1 MDKEKEEEQ
10 LAIERIE
17 RTAEEKIWALQEKI
31 GLVNR
36 RKTQE
41 TEKVKSAYQTRRMK
55 RKAQELRESAKKRR
69 HAIAEEEKKAEEE
82 EKEAEELE
90 SQLWSGTEPAA

>member
-1 MDKEKEEEQ
+1 MDKEQEEEE

-17 RTAEEKIWALQEKI
+17 RTAEEKIRALQEKI

-41 TEKVKSAYQTRRMK
+41 IEKVKSAYKTRRMK
-55 RKAQELRESAKKRR
+55 WKAQELRESAKKRR